1 MTEWVYQKDAA
12 HVSLCPGVDTTTSA
26 LVTRQPPSHLWS
38 PRPGGGGGLLQE
50 NHNHAL
56 PTGLTLLG
64 ILDVTQCDPLVC

>member
-1 MTEWVYQKDAA
+1 MSHFARVLT
-12 HVSLCPGVDTTTSA
+12 
-26 LVTRQPPSHLWS
+26 QPRLPWS
-38 PRPGGGGGLLQE
+38 PASLLVVSGAPDQGVGGGLLQE